1 MRINNKNYYFYLLFI
16 ISPIVGLINSIRFYK
31 TGSYKNIIWLFVV
44 FYSYTIT
51 LPSKDADIDISR
63 RIESFNNEAA
73 HTDYKFSEFV
83 RSYKQD
89 DNWNADFFEPI
100 LVYIVSRFFSDVKI
114 MFIVYGLLFGFFY
127 SRNIACI
134 LDKLDSSLA
143 KKITLLLFILAL
155 INPFWNINGFRFWFA
170 THVYLYVL
178 LPYFFENKKTHLFWL
193 LIIPLI
199 HFSYVFAV
207 AIFVLYFILGNRTQ
221 LFFIFFIISVSFGKI
236 KSNFLE
242 TVFSY
247 LPGVIEKKANG
258 YTSEDYIEKIG
269 QTKEVGMNWYATFN
283 SAYLK
288 YFAIFVIILCY
299 WKNRDLIK
307 KEYNSL
313 FSYVLFFLGFAFLVS
328 SIPSMNRFITP
339 GLYLFFSFYILFVAN
354 NLNTYWLKKYR
365 YWTSFGL
372 LICLVVQIRLGFDTI
387 SFLSVFTNPLIA
399 PFFTE
404 ENFSLINI
412 FK

>member
-1 MRINNKNYYFYLLFI
+1 MRINNKNNYYLLFI

-51 LPSKDADIDISR
+51 LPTKDADIDISR

-73 HTDYKFSEFV
+73 HTDYRFSEFV
-83 RSYKQD
+83 RSYKD
-89 DNWNADFFEPI
+89 EDNWNADFFEPI

-127 SRNIACI
+127 SRNIAFI
-134 LDKLDSSLA
+134 LDKIDSLLA

-178 LPYFFENKKTHLFWL
+178 LTYFFENKKKYLLWL
-193 LIIPLI
+193 LIVPLI
-199 HFSYVFAV
+199 HFSYIFAV
-207 AIFVLYFILGNRTQ
+207 AIFVFYYILGNRTR
-221 LFFIFFIISVSFGKI
+221 LFFIFFIISVIIGRI
-236 KSNFLE
+236 KFNFLE
-242 TVFSY
+242 TLFSY

-258 YTSEDYIEKIG
+258 YTNDEYIEKVVELNG
-269 QTKEVGMNWYATFN
+269 AGMNWYATFN
-283 SAYLK
+283 IAYLN
-288 YFAIFVIILCY
+288 YFTVVAIILCY
-299 WKNRDLIK
+299 WKSKDLIK
-307 KEYNSL
+307 KEYNSI

-354 NLNTYWLKKYR
+354 HLNINWLKKFR

-372 LICLVVQIRLGFDTI
+372 LICLTVQIRLGFDTI